1 MKKVFLKIFAILG
14 IFFISFFINV
24 NKANAETCHWI
35 SPLTYIDGNNLPA
48 RIKSSIQYETSDKDY
63 SGVRGPDVQST
74 NMLTS
79 FRLKYDGEYKIG
91 YSVDGLNYLPK
102 GNPSKNDQ
110 GGYNIYLNGTY
121 SNILS
126 DKNPNSNC
134 SYKYVKVKATG
145 GDPNSFNN
153 FMVTITGVTEKEYIS
168 YLKSGGQY
176 KNLFD
181 GKTYGDYQLYANTT
195 DNKFRKI
202 EDNNYDGD
210 HSYTFHEMIKKTGG
224 VIYFVNMKESETYPK
239 ENLDTFK
246 KILSEAEING
256 KKLSKEDQKEHL
268 NALGTLIDV
277 GEKDKY
283 TYTKAYFDATNVAW
297 KAYMNSGKT
306 DKVEETRR
314 EFFSRWFNKSV
325 ARYQF
330 EDDISQFLRY
340 WKFIYR
346 NDCSTTTCDLDNDG
360 DNDNKDKKIYSN
372 IIEIL
377 ENFQKYVFTY
387 VCNSK
392 LDSEPCLPI
401 CTTSSDL
408 ICTDNKATEE
418 CKKSEG
424 YKTCQGCITRCAS
437 INSESDK
444 INCYNTCTHNQ
455 YSIAKESLK
464 KAKQEYANNIA
475 KATQS
480 LSTLTRVDAPQLNI
494 EFKPYKLK
502 CEDVEVFHTIYKI
515 ITILAPILVIL
526 FGSLDY
532 AKAVIASDVEKMEK
546 SKKQFPKRILLLVLF
561 VLIPQ
566 IVSILIE
573 LFSTTDTNL
582 MKCIISGS

>member
-1 MKKVFLKIFAILG
+1 MKKVFLKIFTILG

-24 NKANAETCHWI
+24 NKVNAETCHWI

-48 RIKSSIQYETSDKDY
+48 KMQATVRYSDEEDIFHN
-63 SGVRGPDVQST
+63 ST
-74 NMLTS
+74 NVITS
-79 FRLKYDGEYKIG
+79 FRLKYDDKYKIG
-91 YSVDGLNYLPK
+91 YAVDGLNYLPK
-102 GNPSKNDQ
+102 GNPKKNDQ
-110 GGYNIYLNGTY
+110 GGYNIYLNRSY
-121 SNILS
+121 NNILS
-126 DKNPNSNC
+126 DKRPNSNC
-134 SYKYVKVKATG
+134 SYKYVKAYTIKDPQTAFSSFYVEITTAT
-145 GDPNSFNN
+145 
-153 FMVTITGVTEKEYIS
+153 EEEYIS
-168 YLKSGGQY
+168 YLKSGEQY

-181 GKTYGDYQLYANTT
+181 GKGFGLYTIYSRTAADKLSNMVDK
-195 DNKFRKI
+195 DNSF
-202 EDNNYDGD
+202 Y
-210 HSYTFHEMIKKTGG
+210 EMIKKTGG
-224 VIYFVNMKESETYPK
+224 LIYFVNMKESETYPK
-239 ENLDTFK
+239 ENLDMFK

-256 KKLSKEDQKEHL
+256 KKLSEEDQKEHL
-268 NALGTLIDV
+268 NALGNIIDV

-297 KAYMNSGKT
+297 KKYMNSGKT

-314 EFFSRWFNKSV
+314 EYFSRWFNKSV

-346 NDCSTTTCDLDNDG
+346 NDCSTTTCDLDNNG
-360 DNDNKDKKIYSN
+360 ANDDKDKKIYSN
-372 IIEIL
+372 IVEIL
-377 ENFQKYVFTY
+377 ENFQKYVSIY

-424 YKTCQGCITRCAS
+424 YKTCQGCTTRCAS

-455 YSIAKESLK
+455 YSVAKESLK

-475 KATQS
+475 KATQN
-480 LSTLTRVDAPQLNI
+480 LSTLTRVDAPQFNI
-494 EFKPYKLK
+494 EFKKHYKLK

-515 ITILAPILVIL
+515 LTILAPILVIL

-532 AKAVIASDVEKMEK
+532 AKAVIASDVEKIEK
-546 SKKQFPKRILLLVLF
+546 AKKQFPKRILLLFLF
-561 VLIPQ
+561 LIIP
-566 IVSILIE
+566 IIIKILIN
-573 LFSTTDTNL
+573 LFSTTDTSL